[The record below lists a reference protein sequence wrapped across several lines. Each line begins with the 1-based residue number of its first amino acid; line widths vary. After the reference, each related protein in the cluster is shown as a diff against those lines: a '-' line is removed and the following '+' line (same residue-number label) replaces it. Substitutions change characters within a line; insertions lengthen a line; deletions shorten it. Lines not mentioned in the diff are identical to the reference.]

1 MIEQL
6 ESRRLLAAP
15 AVPALSFTV
24 SPDGVLTINNARN
37 VQIDDYGDRFGTG
50 TPDGVIVLYDYTA
63 NYGEVIGDDEPT
75 VTSIVVNGTKR
86 ADRISISLVTAVP
99 ITAYGNG
106 GDDQFLVGGTGSG
119 TVSLYGERG
128 SDEFLV
134 SADGAQNRAIDIVGG
149 AGKDV
154 FNGSPIA

>member
-1 MIEQL
+1 MIEHL

-15 AVPALSFTV
+15 VVELSFSV
-24 SPDGVLTINNARN
+24 SPEGVLTINDARN

-50 TPDGVIVLYDYTA
+50 TPDGVIVLYDYTT
-63 NYGEVIGDDEPT
+63 NIGQVIGDDEPA
-75 VTSIVVNGTKR
+75 VTSIVVNGTKK

-99 ITAYGNG
+99 ITAYGHG
-106 GDDQFLVGGTGSG
+106 GNDEFVVGGSGSG
-119 TVSLYGERG
+119 TVSLYGEQG

-134 SADGAQNRAIDIVGG
+134 SAIGAQNRAVDIVGG
-149 AGKDV
+149 PGKDV

>member
-6 ESRRLLAAP
+6 EGRRLLAAP
-15 AVPALSFTV
+15 VAALSFSV
-24 SPDGVLTINNARN
+24 SPEGVLTINNARN

-63 NYGEVIGDDEPT
+63 NYGEVIGDDEPA
-75 VTSIVVNGTKR
+75 VTSIVVNGTKS

-99 ITAYGNG
+99 ITAYGG
-106 GDDQFLVGGTGSG
+106 GGNDQFLVGGSGSG
-119 TVSLYGERG
+119 TVSLFGERG

-134 SADGAQNRAIDIVGG
+134 SADGAQNRVIDV
-149 AGKDV
+149 
-154 FNGSPIA
+154 

>member
-6 ESRRLLAAP
+6 EGRRLLAAP
-15 AVPALSFTV
+15 VESLNFSV
-24 SPDGVLTINNARN
+24 SPEGVLTINNARN

-63 NYGEVIGDDEPT
+63 NFGQIIGDDEPT

-106 GDDQFLVGGTGSG
+106 GDDQFLVGGSGSG

-128 SDEFLV
+128 NDEFLV
-134 SADGAQNRAIDIVGG
+134 SADGAQNRAINIVGG
-149 AGKDV
+149 SGKDV

>member
-6 ESRRLLAAP
+6 EGRRLLAAP
-15 AVPALSFTV
+15 VETLSFSV

-75 VTSIVVNGTKR
+75 VTSIVVNGTKK
-86 ADRISISLVTAVP
+86 ADRISISLATAVP

-106 GDDQFLVGGTGSG
+106 GNDEFDVGGSGSG
-119 TVSLYGERG
+119 TVSLYGEG
-128 SDEFLV
+128 GNDEFLV
-134 SADGAQNRAIDIVGG
+134 TAIGSQNRAINIVGG
-149 AGKDV
+149 TGKDL